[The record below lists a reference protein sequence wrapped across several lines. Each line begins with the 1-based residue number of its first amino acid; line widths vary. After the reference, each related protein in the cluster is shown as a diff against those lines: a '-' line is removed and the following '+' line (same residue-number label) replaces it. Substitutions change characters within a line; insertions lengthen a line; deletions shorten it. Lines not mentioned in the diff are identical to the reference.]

1 MITNLF
7 STFDPASSLNYS
19 INWIRTFLGLMIIP
33 YPFWIIPNRIRVL
46 FNSIIYKLHFEFKLL
61 LGNKSNGISLLLISL
76 FIFIL
81 INNFIGLI
89 PYIFTRS
96 RHLAFSL
103 TLALPLWLRII
114 IYGWLQNTNS
124 IFAHLVPRGTPNL
137 LIPFIVLIE
146 TIRNIIRPGSLAVR
160 LTANII
166 AGHLLIRL
174 LGNKSLDTESYL
186 LIIIITIQ
194 IILIIFEAAVA
205 IIQAYVF
212 SVLTTLYS
220 REVIN
225 YENTQKSPLSFS
237 RL

>member
-7 STFDPASSLNYS
+7 STFDPATSINYSLNWLS
-19 INWIRTFLGLMIIP
+19 TFLGLILIP
-33 YPFWIIPNRIRVL
+33 YSYWLLPRRPIILINNL
-46 FNSIIYKLHFEFKLL
+46 TQKLHYEFKLL
-61 LGNKSNGISLLLISL
+61 LGDKSEGITLITISL

-96 RHLAFSL
+96 SHLVFSL

-114 IYGWLQNTNS
+114 IFGWTQNTNS
-124 IFAHLVPRGTPNL
+124 IFAHLVPNGTPSL
-137 LIPFIVLIE
+137 LIPFIVIIE
-146 TIRNIIRPGSLAVR
+146 TIRNIIRPGRLAVR

-174 LGNKSLDTESYL
+174 LGNKSVDVNSIILSF
-186 LIIIITIQ
+186 IIIIQ
-194 IILIIFEAAVA
+194 IILILFEAAVA
-205 IIQAYVF
+205 VIQAYVF

-220 REVIN
+220 REVIH
-225 YENTQKSPLSFS
+225 
-237 RL
+237 